1 MVFKVSYN
9 EKNFEIQSTCRLFEF
24 KGILC
29 RHILCV
35 LKLSGKTDSV
45 PSHYIFSQWRKNIK
59 RRHTIIKCGFENLTG
74 NVELQRVGKAC
85 DAFYEVASTEIC
97 TEEELLKVM
106 NWIKDL
112 KIKLTCKKNI
122 SYNYRRS

>member
-1 MVFKVSYN
+1 MMYCNTSFEELVGLNSIFYVIKSKKVYDKAKDVVFKVSYN
-9 EKNFEIQSTCRLFEF
+9 EKDFEIQCTCCLFEF

-45 PSHYIFSQWRKNIK
+45 PSHYIFSQWRKDIK
-59 RRHTIIKCGFENLTG
+59 RRHTVIKCGIDNLTG

-85 DAFYEVASTEIC
+85 DAF
-97 TEEELLKVM
+97 
-106 NWIKDL
+106 
-112 KIKLTCKKNI
+112 
-122 SYNYRRS
+122 